1 MFIAMLRVEIVA
13 DVIWSREL
21 MLASWPKTRSPPT
34 CGHLKGAACTA
45 PAQGRSPARRL
56 ITVRYD
62 CRMRCIPGRDG
73 ASVGAAYALLAT
85 EPERGCRDPSTQK
98 RCTAARRRRRGWAG
112 LGSVNGA
119 TRLRLESM
127 GACAVSVLSWRKVA
141 ERAEAESTANA
152 TARDQDRISRPI
164 ASENAVRGSGWRQ
177 PRPPSKKEATFAKKP
192 SFSGLPLSFA

>member
-45 PAQGRSPARRL
+45 PVQ
-56 ITVRYD
+56 
-62 CRMRCIPGRDG
+62 
-73 ASVGAAYALLAT
+73 
-85 EPERGCRDPSTQK
+85 RGCRDPSTQK

-119 TRLRLESM
+119 TRLELESM
-127 GACAVSVLSWRKVA
+127 GACAVSVLSA
-141 ERAEAESTANA
+141 
-152 TARDQDRISRPI
+152 Q
-164 ASENAVRGSGWRQ
+164 SG
-177 PRPPSKKEATFAKKP
+177 
-192 SFSGLPLSFA
+192 